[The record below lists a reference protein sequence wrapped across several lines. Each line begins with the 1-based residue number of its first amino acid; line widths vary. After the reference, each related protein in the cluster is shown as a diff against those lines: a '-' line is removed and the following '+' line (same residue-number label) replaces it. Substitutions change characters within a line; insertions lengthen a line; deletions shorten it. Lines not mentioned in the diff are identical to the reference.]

1 VKKEEKPCFTEFD
14 AGFDMNHAPAV
25 GQEMIDVPQEVS
37 EYLNPAT
44 SSGLERLQAVD
55 LAEYVVDEVA

>member
-1 VKKEEKPCFTEFD
+1 MRVKNIVEIRRWAKT
-14 AGFDMNHAPAV
+14 N
-25 GQEMIDVPQEVS
+25 S
-37 EYLNPAT
+37 EARNDINPLGRTVLIPESGVKAT

>member
-1 VKKEEKPCFTEFD
+1 MIVDDLDVNGVRLHPAEADPPLVVYPNAIPESGVK
-14 AGFDMNHAPAV
+14 
-25 GQEMIDVPQEVS
+25 
-37 EYLNPAT
+37 AT